1 MKSLKNYITEAFKIS
16 KNTKLEKVNDDLTNK
31 ILNVIQYS
39 GILREQQLS
48 KHKDKCYYAL
58 LDFFQHNKNF
68 TDLKAIRYWL
78 PKLNDFQKHVFI
90 SNCKDTRMIS
100 LSALHKDD
108 VILIYAFTSK
118 ICLCF
123 TKSNSLVLTSGT
135 TKEGLHLYIN
145 LKIYLENENS

>member
-1 MKSLKNYITEAFKIS
+1 MKSLKNYIAEAFKIN

-39 GILREQQLS
+39 GILNEKQLS

-68 TDLKAIRYWL
+68 TDLKSIRHWL

-118 ICLCF
+118 IYLCF
-123 TKSNSLVLTSGT
+123 TKSNALVMTSGS
-135 TKEGLHLYIN
+135 TKERLHLYIN
-145 LKIYLENENS
+145 LQIDLK